1 MSFHLR
7 LQERPG
13 ETVSQYSQGRN
24 FPAVI
29 APRHGVVTLFGYGIR
44 VQVERGH
51 LALEDRIGPD
61 RRRAQLPRAQKCGSV
76 APVLCPLHYSDQPL
90 SRRRRVTASASA
102 ENKVRDRVIYWRW

>member
-1 MSFHLR
+1 M
-7 LQERPG
+7 
-13 ETVSQYSQGRN
+13 
-24 FPAVI
+24 
-29 APRHGVVTLFGYGIR
+29 TLFGYGIR

-51 LALEDRIGPD
+51 LALEDGIGPD

-102 ENKVRDRVIYWRW
+102 ENKVRDRVMYWRW